1 MTTINIIIPT
11 FNEEENIL
19 PLLKKIIFFLPRAKI
34 CVVDDSKNNNIE
46 KILIKNNLNKV
57 LYLRRI
63 NKKGR
68 GSAVIFGF
76 KKLFRKNKKQIFIEM
91 DADFSHRPSELK
103 KNLKL
108 FIKNESDLLIASRY
122 INKSKILNWSFS
134 RKILSKLS
142 NFLAS
147 KVLDINVTDYTD
159 GFRIYSDNAIKLI
172 IKKCGRIGDGFIV
185 LSEILMVIKV
195 NKLKINETHSIF
207 VNRVRGESSVSLK
220 LILQS
225 LFGLFK
231 LYAIKKKYKLTK

>member
-19 PLLKKIIFFLPRAKI
+19 LLLKRIIFFLPRAKI

-46 KILIKNNLNKV
+46 KILLKNKLKKV

-76 KKLFRKNKKQIFIEM
+76 KKLFKKNKKQIFIEM
-91 DADFSHRPSELK
+91 DADFSHRPSELR

-122 INKSKILNWSFS
+122 INKSKIINWSFS

-142 NFLAS
+142 NFLAGM
-147 KVLDINVTDYTD
+147 VLDINVTDYTN
-159 GFRIYSDNAIKLI
+159 GFRIYSDDAIKLI

-207 VNRVRGESSVSLK
+207 VNRVRGESSVSFK

-231 LYAIKKKYKLTK
+231 LYAIKKNIS